1 MNVHLH
7 LSDFAHEVSRAADAR
22 IRINAFFIMCEFWYL
37 VNEYIF
43 QNEMCRQ
50 NVHRMDKF
58 PEVSVYGIDEH
69 IAKDASPSRN
79 RRSR

>member
-1 MNVHLH
+1 
-7 LSDFAHEVSRAADAR
+7 
-22 IRINAFFIMCEFWYL
+22 
-37 VNEYIF
+37 
-43 QNEMCRQ
+43 MCRQ